1 MNTRSLFI
9 FFNSLF
15 QLRDSNT
22 PINCCWQCKICMRT
36 FRSYNLIWLVITFN
50 FHLRMDSLA
59 YLFRVRLDDNKF
71 WSRLFL
77 QPVSLE
83 GARACVGHSILVAS
97 SYVKTEQAR
106 IARLKLDLLAF
117 ATVGPLAVSARPATL
132 FLVNDI
138 EKVWSEDVW
147 SSGTTSSLLVYARW
161 IPPLVFHLHIVSNAL
176 LTLGNA
182 VFLTLCL
189 LLKGSRS
196 IYWRNLSRIVHVNLV
211 YSVVSFV
218 GTVHLPEDKSS
229 ECHIADSFSG
239 FMTSNSSLEGP
250 VNLYTCKLQSELI

>member
-22 PINCCWQCKICMRT
+22 PINCCWQCKICMGT
-36 FRSYNLIWLVITFN
+36 FRSYNLIWLVIAFN
-50 FHLRMDSLA
+50 FHLRMPWLIFSE
-59 YLFRVRLDDNKF
+59 YVDDNKF
-71 WSRLFL
+71 WSRLQL
-77 QPVSLE
+77 QSVSLE

-132 FLVNDI
+132 FLVYDI

-147 SSGTTSSLLVYARW
+147 SSGATSSLLVYASW
-161 IPPLVFHLHIVSNAL
+161 IPPLVFHLHIVGDLL
-176 LTLGNA
+176 LTLGDA
-182 VFLTLCL
+182 ILLPLCL

-196 IYWRNLSRIVHVNLV
+196 IYWCNLGRIVHVNLV
-211 YSVVSFV
+211 HSVVGFV

-229 ECHIADSFSG
+229 ECHIADSFSS
-239 FMTSNSSLEGP
+239 FMASNSSL
-250 VNLYTCKLQSELI
+250 